1 MSALAAISAGAI
13 RPDDWN
19 LSLFIHVL
27 AALVMVGALVTAAY
41 FLFAARRE
49 GSLEL
54 TRYGFRTL
62 LYATLP
68 AFIVMRVTSQWVA
81 DKQGLTDSDAAW
93 IGIGFITTDAGAL
106 ILIGSTIATGL
117 AVRRAGRAEGTAA
130 VGRAPAVAAWLT
142 ALLIVAYVVTI
153 WAMTAKPV

>member
-1 MSALAAISAGAI
+1 MSALVALSAGAI

-27 AALVMVGALVTAAY
+27 AAMVMVGALVTAAY
-41 FLFAARRE
+41 FLFAARRD

-54 TRYGFRTL
+54 TRLGFRTL

-68 AFIVMRVTSQWVA
+68 AFIVMRVTAQWVA

-93 IGIGFITTDAGAL
+93 IELGFITTDVGAL

-117 AVRRAGRAEGTAA
+117 AVRRAGRGGRPPTP
-130 VGRAPAVAAWLT
+130 GRAPAIAAWLT
-142 ALLIVAYVVTI
+142 SILIVTYVVTI
-153 WAMTAKPV
+153 WAMTTKPV